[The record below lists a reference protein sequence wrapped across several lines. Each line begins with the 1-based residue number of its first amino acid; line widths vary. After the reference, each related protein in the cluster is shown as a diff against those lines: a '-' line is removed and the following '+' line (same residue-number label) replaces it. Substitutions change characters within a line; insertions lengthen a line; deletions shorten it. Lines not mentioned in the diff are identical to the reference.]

1 MMTYQECLD
10 YMFAKLPMYHR
21 VGPAAYKKDL
31 TNIRA
36 LCDVL
41 GNPQQNF
48 NSIHIAGTN
57 GKGSITHIL
66 YSAFMQG
73 EFVVGMYT
81 SPHYLDFRERIKVNG
96 ECIPEE
102 DVISFI
108 EQMKE
113 SIEKIQPSF
122 FEITTAMAFWYFQK
136 QECDYCII
144 ETGLGGRLDSTN
156 IIQPILSVISNI
168 SYDHMHMLGN
178 SLSEIAFEKAGI
190 IKENVPVVIGE
201 SSDEYDL
208 VFVEKSIE
216 TNSYI
221 TFADRRYAENGCTE
235 GLLSTYSYSH
245 VKEGYQIEFSSDL
258 SGPFQSKNIRTSIV
272 AFEVLSDLGRGIKGE
287 FFVEGLKKVREN
299 TGFMGR
305 WMWLH
310 EKPDVLVDSAH
321 NEGGISV
328 LVARVMTMPYLKIH
342 WILGMV
348 NDKDHDKVLS
358 LLPDSAVYYFTKPS
372 VDRGLEADLLQAK
385 ASEFGLQGASY
396 ALAEQAVQA
405 ALNNASE
412 QDLILIAGSIFM
424 VADVLPLFQK

>member
-310 EKPDVLVDSAH
+310 EKPDVLVDSAY
-321 NEGGISV
+321 IDV
-328 LVARVMTMPYLKIH
+328 LKIGRAH
-342 WILGMV
+342 V
-348 NDKDHDKVLS
+348 
-358 LLPDSAVYYFTKPS
+358 
-372 VDRGLEADLLQAK
+372 
-385 ASEFGLQGASY
+385 
-396 ALAEQAVQA
+396 
-405 ALNNASE
+405 
-412 QDLILIAGSIFM
+412 
-424 VADVLPLFQK
+424 